1 MINLLFGTRAY
12 FPWRILEASA
22 VGLLLITGCGSESNT
37 NTSSASVSS
46 SSQGGSDMGGA
57 GGAGGTSGSAGNGG
71 TGGSPMLGPA
81 VYFQPFDSLKADAL
95 WKNNLDGA
103 KIKAHPENAFVTA
116 MCGSD
121 GSNCLRIVYRHA
133 DGIHK
138 QPPPSPV
145 FTTTGNVIGWTPSDA
160 THTGTATDV
169 IQANL
174 PIDGTTDGSGDNS
187 NAPIPGKAY
196 TLTYDLFFE
205 PGFDFAKGGKL
216 PGLASKT
223 FDSGCTEDGNA
234 KRNGT
239 NWSVRMMWRNN
250 GRLQLYSYDQTRP
263 SGSCG
268 VTQMVDAAP
277 GDAPYEMPGMI
288 PQDNK
293 FRFKTGTW
301 YTVRLSV
308 RINDN
313 ESVTYQKDAG
323 GNLVLDANGDPIPT
337 AGNGAMSLAIMSA
350 DGQVKRL
357 LVAPNV
363 ALRDECNGPCP
374 ASVPDSPESQI
385 NGIFFS
391 TFYGGNEVK
400 RTTCQSVM
408 PSYPG
413 LTQPIFDTL
422 CASQKLPEI
431 FPTLTWEPKT
441 PSAAL
446 FDNLKVV
453 EGYTAA
459 PL

>member
-1 MINLLFGTRAY
+1 MIDLLFST
-12 FPWRILEASA
+12 RILGICAA
-22 VGLLLITGCGSESNT
+22 GLFVFAGCGSEGK
-37 NTSSASVSS
+37 TSSSGATVSS
-46 SSQGGSDMGGA
+46 GGNVGG
-57 GGAGGTSGSAGNGG
+57 GGSAGGSSGSGG
-71 TGGSPMLGPA
+71 ASGAAGSGGEGGSPMLGPA
-81 VYFQPFDSLKADAL
+81 VYAQDFESLNTDAL

-103 KIKAHPENAFVTA
+103 KVKAHEENALVTTN
-116 MCGSD
+116 CGID

-138 QPPPSPV
+138 QPPPDPV

-174 PIDGTTDGSGDNS
+174 PIDGTTDGSGRSSNS
-187 NAPIPGKAY
+187 PIPGKAY
-196 TLTYDLFFE
+196 TLTYNLFFE
-205 PGFDFAKGGKL
+205 SGFDFAKGGKL

-234 KRNGT
+234 KRNSK
-239 NWSVRMMWRNN
+239 NWSVRLMWRNN
-250 GRLQLYSYDQTRP
+250 GRVQLYSYDQTRP

-268 VTQMVDAAP
+268 VTQMIDAAP
-277 GDAPYEMPGMI
+277 GDAPYEMPGVI

-293 FRFKTGTW
+293 FRFQTGIW

-308 RINDN
+308 RVNDN
-313 ESVTYQKDAG
+313 ESVTYQKDGA
-323 GNLVLDANGDPIPT
+323 GNLVLDANGDPVPT
-337 AGNGAMSLAIMSA
+337 SGNGAMSLAIMSA
-350 DGQVKRL
+350 DGLVKRL
-357 LVAPNV
+357 LVASKV
-363 ALRDECNGPCP
+363 AFRDECNGTCP
-374 ASVPDSPESQI
+374 SSVPDSPDSQI
-385 NGIFFS
+385 NSFFFS

-400 RTTCQSVM
+400 RVTCQGAL

-413 LTQPIFDTL
+413 LTQAIFNTL

-431 FPTLTWEPKT
+431 FPMLTWEPQT

-446 FDNLKVV
+446 FDNVEVV
-453 EGYTAA
+453 EGFTAA